1 MAISRNILLYQGA
14 NAVVQTEVFDANNVA
29 VDLTVYTVTGKAKKH
44 WGSANTTTFTCS
56 GYANGLIQCS
66 LDANTMTNLD
76 AGRYVYDIDITQ
88 NSTNTTIRIQH
99 GLMTVKPNV
108 N

>member
-14 NAVVQTEVFDANNVA
+14 NATVQTEVFDANNVA
-29 VDLTVYTVTGKAKKH
+29 VDLTSYTVTGKAKKH
-44 WGSANTTTFTCS
+44 WGSANVYTFTCTGS
-56 GYANGLIQCS
+56 ANGLISCT
-66 LDANTMTNLD
+66 LDANTMGSLD